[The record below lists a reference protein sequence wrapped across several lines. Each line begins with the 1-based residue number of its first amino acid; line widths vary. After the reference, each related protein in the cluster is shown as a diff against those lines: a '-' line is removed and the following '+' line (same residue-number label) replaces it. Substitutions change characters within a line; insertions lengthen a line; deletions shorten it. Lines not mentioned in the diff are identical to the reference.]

1 MLKRNI
7 EYYVT
12 SSGEKP
18 FIKWL
23 EKLDK
28 KTRIIVITYI
38 DRLAD
43 GGTTKNLKPLKDGV
57 YEIKIFYGPG
67 LRVYFAEDGEKIILL
82 LIGGDKKSQNSD
94 IKKAKEYWRDYAQ
107 KK

>member
-1 MLKRNI
+1 MKRNI
-7 EYYVT
+7 EYYIT
-12 SSGEKP
+12 SSGERP

-23 EKLDK
+23 EKLDR
-28 KTRIIVITYI
+28 KTRIIVTNYVN
-38 DRLAD
+38 RLAD
-43 GGTTKNLKPLKDGV
+43 GGTNKNLKPLKDGV

-82 LIGGDKKSQNSD
+82 LLGGDKKSQSSD
-94 IKKAKEYWRDYAQ
+94 IQKAKEYWRNYVQ

>member
-1 MLKRNI
+1 MKRNI
-7 EYYVT
+7 EYYIT
-12 SSGEKP
+12 SSGERP

-28 KTRIIVITYI
+28 KTRAIITNYVY
-38 DRLAD
+38 RLAD

-57 YEIKIFYGPG
+57 YEVKIFYGPG

-82 LIGGDKKSQNSD
+82 LLGGDKKSQSSD
-94 IKKAKEYWRDYAQ
+94 IQKAKEYWRNYVQ

>member
-23 EKLDK
+23 EKLDR
-28 KTRIIVITYI
+28 KTRIIVTNYV

-43 GGTTKNLKPLKDGV
+43 
-57 YEIKIFYGPG
+57 GPG

>member
-1 MLKRNI
+1 MMKRNI
-7 EYYVT
+7 EYYIT

-28 KTRIIVITYI
+28 KTRAIVTNYVY
-38 DRLAD
+38 RLTD
-43 GGTTKNLKPLKDGV
+43 GGTTKNLKALKDGV
-57 YEIKIFYGPG
+57 YEVKIFYGPR
-67 LRVYFAEDGEKIILL
+67 LRVYFAKNREKIILL
-82 LIGGDKKSQNSD
+82 LLSSDKKSQSSD
-94 IKKAKEYWRDYAQ
+94 IQKAKEYWRNYVQ

>member
-1 MLKRNI
+1 MKRNI
-7 EYYVT
+7 EYYIT
-12 SSGEKP
+12 SSGERP

-28 KTRIIVITYI
+28 KTRAIVTNYVY
-38 DRLAD
+38 RLAD

-57 YEIKIFYGPG
+57 YEVKIFYGPG

-82 LIGGDKKSQNSD
+82 LLGGDKKSQSSD
-94 IKKAKEYWRDYAQ
+94 IQKAKEYWRNYVQ